1 MVCAA
6 SKVLAE
12 RAERA
17 RSKISTK
24 ASKVSKQ
31 FHCRS
36 NAQNLQNRL
45 APERSRSQNSFLE
58 AQICRKLKS
67 PQNFR
72 SLRILGVEYAR
83 AYRHSLADTIFGH
96 WGLKSPKPA
105 PAARAKPLKHDFS
118 LVCAF
123 AHTLWELE

>member
-45 APERSRSQNSFLE
+45 APQRSRSQKSFLE
-58 AQICRKLKS
+58 VQVCRKLKS
-67 PQNFR
+67 PQHLR
-72 SLRILGVEYAR
+72 SLRILGVEYGA
-83 AYRHSLADTIFGH
+83 
-96 WGLKSPKPA
+96 WGL
-105 PAARAKPLKHDFS
+105 
-118 LVCAF
+118 C
-123 AHTLWELE
+123 